1 MTRVRASSFI
11 PLFVVLL
18 LGSASLAAAPF
29 VAEAQTPRTVQ
40 TAGGEVA
47 VVADRF
53 EQVGPDNLLVA
64 TGNVEVTRGT
74 ARLLADRVE
83 INRATG
89 DATAVGRVIFYDGDD
104 RLTGQRI
111 DYNIKTGTGVVYKG
125 EAHAA
130 PYYRIMG
137 ERLERVGDSVYRVRR
152 GVFTTC
158 EDDTPTW
165 SFHLG
170 SGTADLEDFVYG
182 TNVSFWVKSVPVI
195 PFFPFFAA
203 AIRRERQTGFLA
215 PQLGNS
221 SHKGFFAEIPFF
233 WAISDSQDATLTF
246 GAYEKRGF
254 GGAAEYRYVISQD
267 QRGKLGGFFVDE
279 VFKSDLARGFGS
291 VKHDW
296 QIAPSVSLR
305 ADFNAVS
312 DDRVLR
318 EYQSELQQR
327 SAQRA
332 ESNLFL
338 TKTWT
343 NWNFVGRA
351 YWYQDLTTER
361 PIELQRMPELTLQGV
376 RQSLPGLP
384 GFLYQVDTSAVNFFR
399 EVGSDGFRYDLH
411 PLVSRPIPLAGYA
424 TLTPFVGG
432 RVTAY
437 DKTVTGIHMPLA
449 GGPPIEVTTDEAR
462 VRELLEFGT
471 DAESRASRVY
481 ALDGWGGLDRVLH
494 TIEPRVHYIRI
505 VGHNFYGL
513 PRWTDQID
521 LIPEAN
527 WFEYSVTNR
536 LRGKTISPEDTEA
549 ARLDLVR
556 FVVANAYDFQNNRFG
571 NLAGDLTVQPSTLL
585 SFHADTSYN
594 VEGDG
599 LEAYTADVTLKVPR
613 VTASGGTRYSRQ
625 SGVIIPYFIQVP
637 GTFNPGERFP
647 QKASINFLQ
656 SNIAV
661 EALTNLVLRVRTN
674 WDLKTDTFVENR
686 FGVDFKFDCWALS
699 VEYIK
704 RSSDIPGQNAE
715 NEFRFSLHL
724 LGLGNVVSTRVG
736 TGVADSGPR
745 FK

>member
-165 SFHLG
+165 SFHLR
-170 SGTADLEDFVYG
+170 SGTADLEDFGYG
-182 TNVSFWVKSVPVI
+182 TNVSLWVNSVPVI
-195 PFFPFFAA
+195 PFFPCFAA

-305 ADFNAVS
+305 ADLNAVS

-361 PIELQRMPELTLQGV
+361 PTELQRVPELTLQGV
-376 RQSLPGLP
+376 RQTLPGLP
-384 GFLYQVDTSAVNFFR
+384 GFLYQVDTSAVNFLR
-399 EVGSDGFRYDLH
+399 DVGSAGFRYDLH
-411 PLVSRPIPLAGYA
+411 PVVSRPVSLGGYA
-424 TLTPFVGG
+424 TVTPFAGG
-432 RVTAY
+432 RVTLY
-437 DKTVTGIHMPLA
+437 SVTTTGIHTPLA
-449 GGPPIEVTTDEAR
+449 GGGSVIETTKDEPR
-462 VRELLEFGT
+462 VRDLVDFGS
-471 DAESRASRVY
+471 DAENRASRVY
-481 ALDGWGGLDRVLH
+481 ALGGWGGLDSMLH
-494 TIEPRVHYIRI
+494 SADPHAHYIRSL
-505 VGHNFYGL
+505 GHNFSGL
-513 PRWTDQID
+513 PLWTDQID
-521 LIPEAN
+521 RIPKSS
-527 WFEYSVTNR
+527 WLEYSLTNR
-536 LRGKTISPEDTEA
+536 LRGRTVSPEGTEA
-549 ARLDLVR
+549 ERLDLLR
-556 FVVANAYDFQNNRFG
+556 FVVANAYDFERDRFG
-571 NLAGDLTVQPSTLL
+571 NLAGDLLVQPS
-585 SFHADTSYN
+585 
-594 VEGDG
+594 
-599 LEAYTADVTLKVPR
+599 
-613 VTASGGTRYSRQ
+613 
-625 SGVIIPYFIQVP
+625 
-637 GTFNPGERFP
+637 
-647 QKASINFLQ
+647 
-656 SNIAV
+656 AV
-661 EALTNLVLRVRTN
+661 
-674 WDLKTDTFVENR
+674 VENR
-686 FGVDFKFDCWALS
+686 YGADIKFDCWAVS
-699 VEYIK
+699 VEYIN
-704 RSSDIPGQNAE
+704 RSRDASGQRSE
-715 NEFRFSLHL
+715 DEFRFSVHL
-724 LGLGNVVSTRVG
+724 LGLGNVLSTRMG